1 MFIMIIIEFYNAISK
16 FVNSA
21 RVLLL
26 LTYMLYWCKFQSNI
40 ALFVDDSIYEHIKLV
55 KIVFS
60 RVIWTK
66 KVILFIKTIRLEIC
80 LHNTEYLTL
89 YFACN
94 MTLTFS
100 ILVNHLNCIRKPF
113 Y

>member
-55 KIVFS
+55 KIVFHES
-60 RVIWTK
+60 FGQKR
-66 KVILFIKTIRLEIC
+66 
-80 LHNTEYLTL
+80 
-89 YFACN
+89 
-94 MTLTFS
+94 
-100 ILVNHLNCIRKPF
+100 
-113 Y
+113 